1 MTVQPA
7 LAQWLLT
14 GLVLAPAAGAAA
26 VALLGRAPR
35 TAAWVA
41 VATAAA
47 TLAAAALLVAAD
59 AVVAVRIPALTGALA
74 LRVDAAGRLF
84 ALVAAAVWFFAAL
97 HSVGYLRG
105 DPNAGR
111 LRVAS
116 LVVLGA
122 NLGVFV
128 AGDWITLLVFF
139 ELFGLAGLLFV
150 VHAGTAEARA
160 ATIKYFWMT
169 LLGGVFLLAG
179 VALLVQAGGGAA
191 LAALPDSAPARWAVA
206 LMMVGFGV
214 KAGMMGLHVWLPD
227 AHSVAPA
234 PASAVLSGVMIKA
247 GAYGIFRSL
256 GALPE
261 SAAADFG
268 LAVLVLGLVGMV
280 VGAVAALAQRHA
292 KRLLA
297 WSSVSQMGFIL
308 AALGAAAMLGIDGG
322 AGRAAALMHVVNHA
336 LFKGALFL
344 AVGAL
349 VHAAGTADLGRLGG
363 AAGRAPWLA
372 AALLVAVAG
381 IVGLPPFNGFVS
393 KTMIHHA
400 LADLQALH
408 GGFAVAEWT
417 YYVAS
422 VGTAAMFV
430 RLVHALFRPAP
441 SDAPSIGGIAATMTI
456 AVALPA
462 LAVIAAGVFGGALV
476 DGLVAPAL
484 LAGPG
489 ALPEAALP
497 HGFHAGPVDHLS
509 ALAILA
515 VGAAAA
521 HAADRARLADRR
533 LPPWMTVDGA
543 YRALGRTV
551 VAGAQSASRTAA
563 GIRRSAQAV
572 AGRRVRAARRVLG
585 VNWTDFARVGKLAEA
600 MRMPRDSRYRT
611 LDEQRDRIV
620 AEALAR
626 ARERCSAGDRLEAE
640 RLLDATRHY
649 AGWLGTRLLHAGVD
663 LAQDADVDL
672 ASSAALRAR
681 LADSAVDMAESDL
694 EAGREAHAL
703 AIGDAALESCVG
715 APVAAPPAEPERSWL
730 RELRSVAFHL
740 LTDPARRHWPV
751 SENFAHGAF
760 ASELRQR
767 LHRLAR
773 DPGAG
778 LALASAVLV
787 LVFVLLTVG

>member
-1 MTVQPA
+1 MILQPA
-7 LAQWLLT
+7 LAQWLLA
-14 GLVLAPAAGAAA
+14 GLVLVPAVGAAA
-26 VALLGRAPR
+26 VALLGRRRR

-41 VATAAA
+41 VATTAA
-47 TLAAAALLVAAD
+47 TLAAAVLLVVAD
-59 AVVAVRIPALTGALA
+59 AAVAVRLPALAGALT
-74 LRVDAAGRLF
+74 LRIDPAGRLF
-84 ALVAAAVWFFAAL
+84 ALVAAAVWLFAAL
-97 HSVGYLRG
+97 YSVGYLRR
-105 DPNAGR
+105 DPNAVR
-111 LRVAS
+111 LHVAS

-139 ELFGLAGLLFV
+139 ELFGLTGLLFV
-150 VHAGTAEARA
+150 IHAGTAEARA
-160 ATIKYFWMT
+160 ATVKYFWMT

-191 LAALPDSAPARWAVA
+191 LAALPDGAAVRWAVA

-247 GAYGIFRSL
+247 GAYGIFRAL
-256 GALPE
+256 GALPDP
-261 SAAADFG
+261 AAADFG

-280 VGAVAALAQRHA
+280 VGAVAALAQHHA

-308 AALGAAAMLGIDGG
+308 AALGAAAMLGAEGG
-322 AGRAAALMHVVNHA
+322 AGRAAALLHVVNHA

-344 AVGAL
+344 AVGAF
-349 VHAAGTADLGRLGG
+349 VHAAGTADLARLGG

-400 LADLQALH
+400 LADLHALH

-430 RLVHALFRPAP
+430 RLVQALFRPAP
-441 SDAPSIGGIAATMTI
+441 SDAPSVSGIAATITI

-462 LAVIAAGVFGGALV
+462 LAVVAAGVFGGALV

-489 ALPEAALP
+489 ALPAAALP
-497 HGFHAGPVDHLS
+497 HGFHAGPIDHLS

-515 VGAAAA
+515 VGAAVA

-533 LPPWMTVDGA
+533 LPTAISVDGA
-543 YRALGRTV
+543 YRALGRIVLIGT
-551 VAGAQSASRTAA
+551 QTASRTAA
-563 GIRRSAQAV
+563 GLRLAAQRAT
-572 AGRRVRAARRVLG
+572 GRRVRAARRVLAL
-585 VNWTDFARVGKLAEA
+585 NWTDFARVGALGEA
-600 MRMPRDSRYRT
+600 MRVPRDTRYRA

-620 AEALAR
+620 AEALTR
-626 ARERCSAGDRLEAE
+626 ARDHPCAGDPVTAE

-649 AGWLGTRLLHAGVD
+649 AGWLGTRLLGAGVD
-663 LAQDADVDL
+663 LAQDAAVDL

-681 LADSAVDMAESDL
+681 LAETAVEMAESDL
-694 EAGREAHAL
+694 ETGRESQAL
-703 AIGDAALESCVG
+703 AIGEGALESCVG
-715 APVAAPPAEPERSWL
+715 APVAAPPREPERRWL

-767 LHRLAR
+767 MHRLAR

-778 LALASAVLV
+778 LALASVVLV
-787 LVFVLLTVG
+787 LLFLLLTAG